1 MTDLRQ
7 LAQTIVSEVDGMSP
21 DFAIALVE
29 LRLRVVFAE
38 GEINALTETAASP
51 ALARELRAA

>member
-7 LAQTIVSEVDGMSP
+7 LAQTIVSEVDGMAP

-38 GEINALTETAASP
+38 GEMQAIKTASP